1 MQLLIGKTSQAI
13 DGGSVAA
20 WAAAY
25 EAVTLDLGCGDGAYV
40 RHLATS
46 NPSVAV
52 IGIDTC
58 GANAIGTARRLPEN
72 ARLIVHDALAV
83 PGELAGLAGAITINF
98 PWGSLLRAMLDG
110 DDRLLATLR
119 GKQCEIRVNAGAL
132 AEQGYAFEPGIAA
145 IRVSLRKLSPAR
157 LTVEMLDRQEL
168 RSFPSTWAKRLAFG
182 RDPRAVAFRVL
193 GLKSQATN
201 TRLIR

>member
-13 DGGSVAA
+13 GVDSIAA

-40 RHLATS
+40 RHLATG

-58 GANAIGTARRLPEN
+58 GANAIGAARRLPVN
-72 ARLIVHDALAV
+72 ALLIVHDALAIPEEV
-83 PGELAGLAGAITINF
+83 AGPARAITINF
-98 PWGSLLRAMLDG
+98 PWGSLLRALLDG

-119 GKQCEIRVNAGAL
+119 GKRCDIRINAGAL
-132 AEQGYAFEPGIAA
+132 NEQGYAFEAGIEA
-145 IRVSLRKLSPAR
+145 IRQSLRCLSPAR
-157 LTVEMLDRQEL
+157 LAIEELDTRAL
-168 RSFPSTWAKRLAFG
+168 RALPSTWAKRLAFG
-182 RDPRAVAFRVL
+182 RDPRAVTFCVR
-193 GLKSQATN
+193 
-201 TRLIR
+201 